1 MSKVDSMT
9 IGTEEDGLFERREPE
24 RHIMTTTSI
33 AETDFGVSLAM
44 LWQRHRQTNLD
55 RISLLE
61 ETTADVLRAIATE
74 DEVATG
80 GRTAH
85 MLAGSLGTFGFDA
98 GSRAALEAES
108 LLREPVID
116 GRLLAEAVTLLR
128 SSVEDADDRPL
139 EVTVPISQGGMPGS
153 QVGFRIVSSDSD
165 LISRLTV
172 EASTTGLAVTSGP
185 ELPPRAG
192 GADTPAMIVVDV
204 ANSSWTG
211 TGMVEA
217 VAELAHTT
225 LVVVLTDSDGFADRM
240 DFAGAGAVG
249 VVPRSQG
256 ARQTV
261 AFLAELLAWRKPA
274 LTTVLAMVPSAA
286 LRQQLHTAVSGRH
299 CLLDIRIG
307 APDFWKALEEHGAD
321 LVVIGCA
328 GSKVSGLD
336 LCRVIRAHP
345 RWRRLP
351 VVIIGGGGASGL
363 DDAMAVGADDYLE
376 AGLSSH
382 DLGVRL
388 SNHLDRERLAQARSD
403 VDPLTGT
410 RNRAAI
416 EHALDRYCRLAR
428 RHGAPFAL
436 SLIVAD
442 QIEKVREVEGNAV
455 ADIILRRLGE
465 RLIDRFRGEDI
476 VGRWTHDGFAV
487 GMYGTGGEQACERIN
502 GVLAS
507 FVAEEVH
514 TTSGKL
520 AHHTFSAG
528 VASTPA
534 DGSTLASLE
543 RTAESALRRAKKAQ
557 NCVVGASERSIEHP
571 NTVDVVLVED
581 DDSVAEVVEHALG
594 LRHYEFVRFSDG
606 AEAARA
612 MGEGHIKG
620 HVLLL
625 DVGLPGLDGFG
636 VLKVLGHQGILADTR
651 VIMLTARSSEAE
663 MLRALGLGAAELI
676 TKPFSI
682 PMLMGRL
689 DRTPVGVDA

>member
-1 MSKVDSMT
+1 
-9 IGTEEDGLFERREPE
+9 
-24 RHIMTTTSI
+24 MTTTSTSMVD
-33 AETDFGVSLAM
+33 TDFGASLAM

-61 ETTADVLRAIATE
+61 ETTADVLRATATE
-74 DEVATG
+74 DEVAMG

-116 GRLLAEAVTLLR
+116 GRLLAEAVTALR
-128 SSVEDADDRPL
+128 RSVEGDNDRSE
-139 EVTVPISQGGMPGS
+139 EVTGPMSDEGMPGS
-153 QVGFRIVSSDSD
+153 RLGFRLVSSDGD
-165 LISRLTV
+165 LVSRLTV
-172 EASTTGLAVTSGP
+172 EAVANGLAVISGAGM
-185 ELPPRAG
+185 PPSTG
-192 GADTPAMIVVDV
+192 GADGVAMVVVDV

-211 TGMVEA
+211 PGMVEA

-225 LVVVLTDSDGFADRM
+225 LVVVLTDADGFAERV

-256 ARQTV
+256 ARQTI
-261 AFLAELLAWRKPA
+261 AFLAEVLAWKRPVQ
-274 LTTVLAMVPSAA
+274 TTVLAMVPNAA
-286 LRQQLHTAVSGRH
+286 LRRRLQGVFSGSDCRLDVHTRT
-299 CLLDIRIG
+299 L
-307 APDFWKALEEHGAD
+307 DFWEALEEHGAD
-321 LVVIGCA
+321 LVVVGCA
-328 GSKVSGLD
+328 GPKMSGLE

-351 VVIIGGGGASGL
+351 IVAIGGGGASGL
-363 DDAMAVGADDYLE
+363 DDAVAAGADDYLE
-376 AGLSSH
+376 VELSAH
-382 DLGVRL
+382 DLGARLLNRIDRDRL
-388 SNHLDRERLAQARSD
+388 SQARSD
-403 VDPLTGT
+403 TDPLTGT
-410 RNRAAI
+410 GNRAAT
-416 EHALDRYCRLAR
+416 EQALDRHCRLAA
-428 RHGAPFAL
+428 RHDAPFAL
-436 SLIVAD
+436 SLIVVD

-455 ADIILRRLGE
+455 ADVILRRLGE
-465 RLIDRFRGEDI
+465 RLIECFRGEDI

-487 GMYGTGGEQACERIN
+487 GMYGTACDQACNRIKD
-502 GVLAS
+502 VLAS
-507 FVAEEVH
+507 FVAEEVR

-520 AHHTFSAG
+520 TRHTFSAG

-543 RTAESALRRAKKAQ
+543 RVAESALRRARGAQ
-557 NCVVGASERSIEHP
+557 NCVVGSSERSTDHP
-571 NTVDVVLVED
+571 DTVDVVLVED
-581 DDSVAEVVEHALG
+581 DDSVAEVVEYALR

-612 MGEGHIKG
+612 MGEGNVKG

-625 DVGLPGLDGFG
+625 DIGLPGLDGFG
-636 VLKVLGHQGILADTR
+636 VLKVLRPQGILDDTR

-663 MLRALGLGAAELI
+663 ILRALGLGATEMI

-682 PMLMGRL
+682 PVLLGRL
-689 DRTPVGVDA
+689 DHSPVGAVA

>member
-1 MSKVDSMT
+1 LEAED
-9 IGTEEDGLFERREPE
+9 DGLFEWREPE
-24 RHIMTTTSI
+24 RHIMTTTSMD
-33 AETDFGVSLAM
+33 ETDFGVSLAM

-61 ETTADVLRAIATE
+61 ETTADVLRATATP
-74 DEVATG
+74 DEVAVG

-128 SSVEDADDRPL
+128 SSVEADDDRPL
-139 EVTVPISQGGMPGS
+139 EVAGPISDDGMPGS
-153 QVGFRIVSSDSD
+153 RVGFRLVSSDSD

-172 EASTTGLAVTSGP
+172 EAAATGLAVTSGAT
-185 ELPPRAG
+185 LPPRTG
-192 GADTPAMIVVDV
+192 GADGPAMIVIDI

-211 TGMVEA
+211 AGMVEA
-217 VAELAHTT
+217 VADLAHTT
-225 LVVVLTDSDGFADRM
+225 LVVVLTDADGFSSRM
-240 DFAGAGAVG
+240 DFAGAGAAG

-261 AFLAELLAWRKPA
+261 AFLAELLAGKRPA
-274 LTTVLAMVPSAA
+274 RTTVLAMVPNAA
-286 LRQQLHTAVSGRH
+286 LRQELQAAFSRPALR
-299 CLLDIRIG
+299 LDIRIG
-307 APDFWKALEEHGAD
+307 AADFWKALEGHGAD

-328 GSKVSGLD
+328 GPKVSGLD

-345 RWRRLP
+345 RWRHLS
-351 VVIIGGGGASGL
+351 VVMVGGGDVSGL
-363 DDAMAVGADDYLE
+363 DDAMAAGADDYLE

-388 SNHLDRERLAQARSD
+388 SSHLDRQRLAKARST

-410 RNRAAI
+410 RNRAAT
-416 EHALDRYCRLAR
+416 EQALDRYSRLAA
-428 RHGAPFAL
+428 RHHAPFAL
-436 SLIVAD
+436 SLIVVD
-442 QIEKVREVEGNAV
+442 QIERVREVEGNAV

-465 RLIDRFRGEDI
+465 RLTDRFRGEDI
-476 VGRWTHDGFAV
+476 VGRWTQDGFAV
-487 GMYGTGGEQACERIN
+487 GIYGTAGEQACERIN
-502 GVLAS
+502 DVLAS

-520 AHHTFSAG
+520 ARHTFSAG

-543 RTAESALRRAKKAQ
+543 RVAESALQRAKGAQ
-557 NCVVGASERSIEHP
+557 NCVVGSSDRSMEHP

-581 DDSVAEVVEHALG
+581 DDSVAEVVECALR
-594 LRHYEFVRFSDG
+594 LRHYQFVRFSDG

-612 MGEGHIKG
+612 LGDGHIKG

-625 DVGLPGLDGFG
+625 DIGLPGLDGFG
-636 VLKVLGHQGILADTR
+636 VLKLLRHQGILADTR
-651 VIMLTARSSEAE
+651 VVMLTVRSSEAE
-663 MLRALGLGAAELI
+663 MLRALGLGATELI

-682 PMLMGRL
+682 PILLGRL
-689 DRTPVGVDA
+689 DHTPVGADA